1 MASEEKI
8 KQFIKELSGR
18 KNNVPIDDIEW
29 VMRQLEAFGLVT
41 RKQNDH
47 QVLFTF
53 NGRPFGLATHRSGG
67 KQLKA
72 VYVKEFLEAMSE
84 TGWFEQ

>member
-8 KQFIKELSGR
+8 KQFIAELASR
-18 KNNVPIDDIEW
+18 KNNVPISDIEW
-29 VMRQLEAFGLVT
+29 VMSQLEAFGRVT

-47 QVLFTF
+47 QVLYTF
-53 NGRPFGLATHRSGG
+53 NGRSFGLATHRSGG

-72 VYVKEFLEAMSE
+72 VYVKEFLEAMGE
-84 TGWFEQ
+84 TGWY

>member
-8 KQFIKELSGR
+8 RQFINELSNR
-18 KNNVPIDDIEW
+18 KNNVSVDDIEW
-29 VMRQLEAFGLVT
+29 VMKQLEAFGRVT
-41 RKQNDH
+41 RRQNDH
-47 QVLFTF
+47 QVLYTF
-53 NGRPFGLATHRSGG
+53 QGRPFGIATHRNGG

-84 TGWFEQ
+84 TGWFE